1 MVRKTHFL
9 LLVTTIILLPACI
22 NKNSIAER
30 APHWFDHY
38 SAFHKKEYHAFFA
51 SRLDSVPDTLD
62 QNAGLINQFY
72 RDNNYE
78 PYWTLRGIQE
88 SRIDTLLLHLAN
100 ADEHGITDTFFGYP
114 AIAQTL
120 ERLKNHQTKNDS
132 SIYDTLCNLEM
143 KLTDAYLRYVEALTY
158 GATDPKRAN
167 GGKWLMTN
175 LQADTAFICQA
186 LQDLKDLPSALKEH
200 QPKSHEYRVLQKE
213 LKRLRPL
220 QDSVV
225 TAIPEQVV
233 FKGAQ
238 SNALK
243 SVCKRL
249 KLTGEL
255 PKSFRDTTVLTDK
268 MLAGINKFRRNNA
281 IPESDSLDIETIT
294 KLNRPISYYVD
305 KIAVNME
312 RLRWQVTPAKQDTFI
327 AVNIPDFTLKTIVD
341 GKTVFQ
347 TRICCG
353 KTQNPAVDPS
363 RTKNGL
369 VKAFKAES
377 PLLHSEIS
385 RLVLNPEWSIPYDIL
400 KNEYYYKLCRSNT
413 GIVNRERLYIKDAR
427 TGGRVDPESIDWT
440 QVSQN
445 NIPYR
450 LIQTS
455 GRYNA
460 LGQIKFD
467 FPNSE
472 SVYLHDTNN
481 KGAFKRRVRALSH
494 GCIRVENPFELAA
507 IIYGINEYDS
517 LKIDQLNMLV
527 GMEPIS
533 QAGIKFL
540 EEKQKRDSIRRASMT
555 EEELAASVTPKQLKP
570 TGISLKH
577 KMPLYIEYYTCF
589 VGSDD
594 QIQYRE
600 DIYYKDSNILYLL
613 KSPQK
618 I

>member
-1 MVRKTHFL
+1 MRKFYFL
-9 LLVTTIILLPACI
+9 LIVITIAVLPAC
-22 NKNSIAER
+22 KNRNITAER

-38 SAFHKKEYHAFFA
+38 SAFHKKEYNEFFI
-51 SRLDSVPDTLD
+51 SRLDTILDTLD
-62 QNAGLINQFY
+62 QKAGLINQFY
-72 RDNNYE
+72 KDNNCE

-88 SRIDTLLLHLAN
+88 NRIDTLLLHLAN
-100 ADEHGITDTFFGYP
+100 AEEHGIPDTFFGYP
-114 AIAQTL
+114 DISKTL
-120 ERLKNHQTKNDS
+120 ERLKSHQANNDS
-132 SIYDTLCNLEM
+132 SIYDTLYNLEM
-143 KLTDAYLRYVEALTY
+143 RLTGAYLRYVEALTF
-158 GATDPKRAN
+158 GATDPKLAN

-175 LQADTAFICQA
+175 EQADSAFIIETLAKMTKLPVA
-186 LQDLKDLPSALKEH
+186 LQEC
-200 QPKSHEYRVLQKE
+200 QPKSLEYKALQKE
-213 LKRLRPL
+213 LMRLQPL
-220 QDSVV
+220 KDS
-225 TAIPEQVV
+225 TLAAIPEQVV
-233 FKGAQ
+233 LKGA
-238 SNALK
+238 SSKALK

-255 PKSFRDTTVLTDK
+255 PRSFRDTTVLTDK

-305 KIAVNME
+305 KLAVNME

-341 GKTVFQ
+341 GKMVFQ

-353 KTQNPAVDPS
+353 KTQNPKSDPS

-377 PLLHSEIS
+377 PLLCKEIN
-385 RLVLNPEWSIPYDIL
+385 RLVLNPEWSIPYDII

-413 GIVNRERLYIKDAR
+413 GVVNRERLYIKDAR

-440 QVSQN
+440 TVSQN

-455 GRYNA
+455 GRHNA

-517 LKIDQLNMLV
+517 LKVDQLNVLV
-527 GMEPIS
+527 GKKPIS
-533 QAGIKFL
+533 QDGIKFF
-540 EEKQKRDSIRRASMT
+540 EEKHKRDSIRMSTMT
-555 EEELAASVTPKQLKP
+555 EEELAAFTAPKELKP
-570 TGISLKH
+570 TGISLKR

-589 VGSDD
+589 VGSDG

-600 DIYYKDSNILYLL
+600 DIYYKDGNISHLL
-613 KSPQK
+613 RTSKA